1 MRITAAR
8 ARSPAH
14 TASAMLCLGK
24 KLCIPS
30 YVEALHHPK
39 RGTTAARVAVQ
50 WTYSLQD
57 RGLKPTPSETTYEV
71 RREAQRII
79 TSVQQNNRPFPDH
92 SIPEFIT
99 LQGDLKA
106 KETGRILPREIH
118 RSATVSF
125 SLSCWISVEKLL
137 HQAWSRI
144 GQKWNSVAWKKNCKG
159 NYGDLR
165 RRPVNIEKSCLDTGF
180 LTKTQYTYLYILTD
194 ISNEFRSP

>member
-1 MRITAAR
+1 MRITAAH

-125 SLSCWISVEKLL
+125 SLSCWICVEKLL

-144 GQKWNSVAWKKNCKG
+144 GMEQCSLKKNCKG

-165 RRPVNIEKSCLDTGF
+165 RDVL
-180 LTKTQYTYLYILTD
+180 
-194 ISNEFRSP
+194 